1 MGVVGSSATAG
12 EIIKGKVTH
21 VRDVDTIEVSGLP
34 IRLNG
39 LDGPELDERGG
50 KAGKRFMQG
59 LVLHKPV
66 QCELTGAKTYDRWV
80 GTCYFNGVDIA
91 QIAVSEGHARDCPRY
106 SRGRYKKFET
116 SASRRIRRKSYCR

>member
-1 MGVVGSSATAG
+1 MGIGSSRRCAGPACVHGQGGLVAFRILALVGVVGSSATAG

-34 IRLNG
+34 VRLIG

-66 QCELTGAKTYDRWV
+66 QCELTGAKTYDR
-80 GTCYFNGVDIA
+80 
-91 QIAVSEGHARDCPRY
+91 
-106 SRGRYKKFET
+106 
-116 SASRRIRRKSYCR
+116 